1 MVVLNTLKQLC
12 ALDGASGSEEQVR
25 YFVTDRL
32 SEMGLSYQ
40 VDALGSVIVEKKGA
54 RTPAQ
59 KRMVCAHM
67 DEVALIVTD
76 VDGEG
81 YLRFDCVGGIDEKVL
96 PGKAVRVNGLAGVI
110 GAVPIHLQKAEERE
124 GEIPLRQLRIDI
136 GAASREEAAQRVQ
149 LGDIAYFDTPFT
161 PLGEGRIAA
170 KAIDDRAGVAIL
182 LALLKQPLQND
193 CTFVF
198 TTQEEVGCR
207 GAQAAAYT
215 VAPDVA
221 LVLEATTAADNLGLP
236 EGQRVCA
243 LGGGAVVGP
252 MDRGTIYD
260 RELLQ
265 LARRIAEERAI
276 PIQQKQGVFGGND
289 AGQIHRS
296 RGGVKTLALSVPCRN
311 LHTASCVASAAD
323 IHAVYELAKGLIDAV
338 D

>member
-1 MVVLNTLKQLC
+1 MLNTLKQLC

-76 VDGEG
+76 VDEEG

-207 GAQAAAYT
+207 GAQAAA
-215 VAPDVA
+215 
-221 LVLEATTAADNLGLP
+221 
-236 EGQRVCA
+236 
-243 LGGGAVVGP
+243 
-252 MDRGTIYD
+252 
-260 RELLQ
+260 
-265 LARRIAEERAI
+265 
-276 PIQQKQGVFGGND
+276 
-289 AGQIHRS
+289 
-296 RGGVKTLALSVPCRN
+296 
-311 LHTASCVASAAD
+311 
-323 IHAVYELAKGLIDAV
+323 
-338 D
+338 